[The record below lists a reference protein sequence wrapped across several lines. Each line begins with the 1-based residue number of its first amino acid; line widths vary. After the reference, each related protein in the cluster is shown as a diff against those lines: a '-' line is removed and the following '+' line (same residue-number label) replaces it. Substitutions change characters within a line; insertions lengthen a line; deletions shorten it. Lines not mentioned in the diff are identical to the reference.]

1 MNEALVLY
9 HYQGGFCVRTN
20 RSGFILSLLVVMALS
35 MLLAGCGGN
44 GNAPAPTTSANGA
57 EPSAE
62 QTDTPKSEPV
72 TLEFWTIA
80 LQPTFND
87 YFNDLIAKYEESHP
101 GVTIEW
107 KDYPYDAISQ
117 RLLTSTASGKSP
129 DVVNLNTEF
138 ASQLGSKGALLN
150 LADHLTAEEAGSYF
164 EGIYNSTVFDGK
176 AYALP
181 WYTGTEVLFMNKKLV
196 EKAGLDP
203 SNPPKTRDELIE
215 WARQVH
221 QKTGAAGYAQ
231 QLVSKLFPIDGISIL
246 NEDKTAAAFNTPEA
260 EAMISQMRD
269 LMKEGVVL
277 KEDADFT
284 KQIQYFSG
292 EQVAFQLS
300 GPTFINFIK
309 TSAPE
314 VYKNTIAVQLPTG
327 KANLRLSNSMDLVVP
342 QKSKNPQQAVEFA
355 AFVTNADNQTAFSKV
370 ANTLPSSKASITDPF
385 FTQSDGTLEA
395 EAKVVSSQ
403 SLDKATDYMVGVPSA
418 SDINSALARGLQE
431 ILLNGADIKKT
442 LDAVEKEV
450 NGIIK
455 QGS

>member
-1 MNEALVLY
+1 M
-9 HYQGGFCVRTN
+9 RTN
-20 RSGFILSLLVVMALS
+20 KPFFILSLLVVMVLS

-44 GNAPAPTTSANGA
+44 GNPAAPANTANATNAPAG
-57 EPSAE
+57 
-62 QTDTPKSEPV
+62 QTDSPQAEPV

-101 GVTIEW
+101 NVTVEW

-150 LADHLTAEEAGSYF
+150 LTEYLTEEEENSYF

-176 AYALP
+176 AYSLP

-203 SNPPKTRDELIE
+203 ANPPKTREELVE
-215 WARQVH
+215 WARQIH
-221 QKTGAAGYAQ
+221 GKTGAAGYAQ

-277 KEDADFT
+277 KEDADFK

-292 EQVAFQLS
+292 QQVAFQLS

-309 TSAPE
+309 TSAPD
-314 VYKNTIAVQLPTG
+314 VYANTIAVQLPTG

-342 QKSKNPQQAVEFA
+342 QKSKNPEQAVEFA

-370 ANTLPSSKASITDPF
+370 ANTLPSSKASIQDPF
-385 FTQSDGTLEA
+385 FTESDGTLEA

-418 SDINSALARGLQE
+418 ADINSAIARGFQE
-431 ILLNGADIKKT
+431 ILLNGADIKQT
-442 LDAVEKEV
+442 LDAMEKEV
-450 NGIIK
+450 NGIIG
-455 QGS
+455 QGME

>member
-1 MNEALVLY
+1 M
-9 HYQGGFCVRTN
+9 RTN
-20 RSGFILSLLVVMALS
+20 RSGFILSLLAV

-44 GNAPAPTTSANGA
+44 GNSAAPANSANGA
-57 EPSAE
+57 EPSAGQSE
-62 QTDTPKSEPV
+62 APKADPV

-101 GVTIEW
+101 GVTVEW

-117 RLLTSTASGKSP
+117 RLLTSTASGNSP

-150 LADHLTAEEAGSYF
+150 LSDYLTAEQAGAYF
-164 EGIYNSTVFDGK
+164 DGIYNSTVFDGK

-196 EKAGLDP
+196 EEAGLDP
-203 SNPPKTRDELIE
+203 ANPPQTRDELTE
-215 WARQVH
+215 WARQIH
-221 QKTGAAGYAQ
+221 EKTGAAGYAQ
-231 QLVSKLFPIDGISIL
+231 QLVSKLFPIDGIPIL

-260 EAMISQMRD
+260 EAMISNLRS
-269 LMKEGVVL
+269 LMEEGVVL

-314 VYKNTIAVQLPTG
+314 VYANTIAVPLPTG
-327 KANLRLSNSMDLVVP
+327 KAGLRLSNSMNVVVP
-342 QKSKNPQQAVEFA
+342 AKSKNPEQAVEFA
-355 AFVTNADNQTAFSKV
+355 AFITSADSQTAFSKV
-370 ANTLPSSKASITDPF
+370 ANTLPSTKASIADPF
-385 FTQSDGTLEA
+385 FTESDGTLEA

-431 ILLNGADIKKT
+431 ILLNGADIKQT

-450 NGIIK
+450 NGIIA
-455 QGS
+455 QAS

>member
-1 MNEALVLY
+1 MAALLTM
-9 HYQGGFCVRTN
+9 F
-20 RSGFILSLLVVMALS
+20 
-35 MLLAGCGGN
+35 MLLAACGGN
-44 GNAPAPTTSANGA
+44 GNTQGAADTVSNGQSTA
-57 EPSAE
+57 AAK
-62 QTDTPKSEPV
+62 DV

-87 YFNDLIAKYEESHP
+87 YFNDLIAKYEENHP
-101 GVTIEW
+101 GVKVEW

-150 LADHLTAEEAGSYF
+150 LGEYLTDEQAKSYF
-164 EGIYNSTVFDGK
+164 EGIYNSTVLGGK

-203 SNPPKTRDELIE
+203 ANPPQTREELVE

-221 QKTGAAGYAQ
+221 EKTGAAGYAQ
-231 QLVSKLFPIDGISIL
+231 QLVSKLFPIDGIPIL

-277 KEDADFT
+277 KEDADFS

-292 EQVAFQLS
+292 EQTAFQLS

-309 TSAPE
+309 NSAPD
-314 VYKNTIAVQLPTG
+314 VYKNTIAVPLPTG
-327 KANLRLSNSMDLVVP
+327 KANLRLSNSMNLVVP
-342 QKSKNPQQAVEFA
+342 QKSKNPKEAVEFA
-355 AFVTNADNQTAFSKV
+355 AFITNAENQTAFSKV
-370 ANTLPSSKASITDPF
+370 ANTLPSSRASIQDPF
-385 FTQSDGTLEA
+385 FTDADGSLEA
-395 EAKVVSSQ
+395 EAKVASSQ

-418 SDINSALARGLQE
+418 SDINAALTRGLQE
-431 ILLNGADIKKT
+431 ILMNGADIKET
-442 LDAVEKEV
+442 LNKVEKEI
-450 NGIIK
+450 NNIIS

>member
-1 MNEALVLY
+1 M
-9 HYQGGFCVRTN
+9 RTN
-20 RSGFILSLLVVMALS
+20 KPFFILSLLVVMALS
-35 MLLAGCGGN
+35 MLLAGCGEN
-44 GNAPAPTTSANGA
+44 GNPAAPANTANATDAPAG
-57 EPSAE
+57 
-62 QTDTPKSEPV
+62 QTDSPQAEPV

-101 GVTIEW
+101 GVTVKW

-150 LADHLTAEEAGSYF
+150 LTEYLTEEEKNSYF

-176 AYALP
+176 AYSLP

-203 SNPPKTRDELIE
+203 ANPPKTREELVE
-215 WARQVH
+215 WARQIH
-221 QKTGAAGYAQ
+221 GKTGAAGYAQ

-277 KEDADFT
+277 KEDADFK

-292 EQVAFQLS
+292 QQVAFQLS

-309 TSAPE
+309 TSAPD
-314 VYKNTIAVQLPTG
+314 VYANTIAVQLPTG

-342 QKSKNPQQAVEFA
+342 QKSKNPEQAVEFA

-370 ANTLPSSKASITDPF
+370 ANTLPSSKASIQDPF
-385 FTQSDGTLEA
+385 FTESDGTLEA

-418 SDINSALARGLQE
+418 ADINSAIARGFQE
-431 ILLNGADIKKT
+431 ILLNGADITQT
-442 LDAVEKEV
+442 LDAMEKEV
-450 NGIIK
+450 NRIIG
-455 QGS
+455 QGME

>member
-1 MNEALVLY
+1 M
-9 HYQGGFCVRTN
+9 RTN
-20 RSGFILSLLVVMALS
+20 RKGFTVLLLLTMF
-35 MLLAGCGGN
+35 MLLAACGGN
-44 GNAPAPTTSANGA
+44 DSTKGTP
-57 EPSAE
+57 
-62 QTDTPKSEPV
+62 DTGSTGQSTAAAKDV

-87 YFNDLIAKYEESHP
+87 YFNDLIAKYEGSHP
-101 GVTIEW
+101 GVKVEW

-150 LADHLTAEEAGSYF
+150 LSEYLTDEQAKSYF
-164 EGIYNSTVFDGK
+164 EGIYNSTVLGGK

-203 SNPPKTRDELIE
+203 ANPPQTREELVE

-221 QKTGAAGYAQ
+221 EKTGAAGYAQ
-231 QLVSKLFPIDGISIL
+231 QLVSKLFPIDGIPIL

-260 EAMISQMRD
+260 EAMITQMRD

-277 KEDADFT
+277 KEDADFS

-309 TSAPE
+309 TSAPD
-314 VYKNTIAVQLPTG
+314 VYKNTVAVPLPTG
-327 KANLRLSNSMDLVVP
+327 KANLRLSNSMNLVVP
-342 QKSKNPQQAVEFA
+342 QKSKNPKEAVEFA
-355 AFVTNADNQTAFSKV
+355 AFITNAENQTAFSKV
-370 ANTLPSSKASITDPF
+370 ANTLPSSKASIQDPF
-385 FTQSDGTLEA
+385 FTDSDGSLEA
-395 EAKVVSSQ
+395 EAKVASSQ

-418 SDINSALARGLQE
+418 SDINSALTRGLQE
-431 ILLNGADIKKT
+431 ILMNGADIKET
-442 LDAVEKEV
+442 LNKVEKEV
-450 NGIIK
+450 NDIIS

>member
-1 MNEALVLY
+1 M
-9 HYQGGFCVRTN
+9 RTN
-20 RSGFILSLLVVMALS
+20 KPFFILSLLVVMALS

-44 GNAPAPTTSANGA
+44 GNPAAPANTATATDAPAG
-57 EPSAE
+57 
-62 QTDTPKSEPV
+62 QTDSPQAEPV

-87 YFNDLIAKYEESHP
+87 YFNDLIAKYEASHP
-101 GVTIEW
+101 GVTVKW

-150 LADHLTAEEAGSYF
+150 LAEYLTEEEKNSYF

-176 AYALP
+176 AYSLP

-203 SNPPKTRDELIE
+203 ANPPKTREELVE
-215 WARQVH
+215 WARQIH
-221 QKTGAAGYAQ
+221 GKTGAAGYAQ

-277 KEDADFT
+277 KEDADFK

-292 EQVAFQLS
+292 QQVAFQLS

-309 TSAPE
+309 TSAPD
-314 VYKNTIAVQLPTG
+314 VYANTIAVQLPTG

-370 ANTLPSSKASITDPF
+370 ANTLPSSKASIQDPF
-385 FTQSDGTLEA
+385 FTESDGTLEA

-418 SDINSALARGLQE
+418 ADINSAIARGFQE
-431 ILLNGADIKKT
+431 ILLNGADIKQT
-442 LDAVEKEV
+442 LDAMEKEV
-450 NGIIK
+450 NRIIG
-455 QGS
+455 QGME

>member
-1 MNEALVLY
+1 MY
-9 HYQGGFCVRTN
+9 
-20 RSGFILSLLVVMALS
+20 VMMMA
-35 MLLAGCGGN
+35 MLLTACGGN
-44 GNAPAPTTSANGA
+44 GNTAGAPNAGA
-57 EPSAE
+57 S
-62 QTDTPKSEPV
+62 DTPSSDASAAPNAEPV

-87 YFNDLIAKYEESHP
+87 YFNDLIAKYESSHT
-101 GVTIEW
+101 GVTVDW

-150 LADHLTAEEAGSYF
+150 LSDYLKDDEAKSYF

-203 SNPPKTRDELIE
+203 ANPPQTREELVE

-221 QKTGAAGYAQ
+221 EKTGVAGYAQ
-231 QLVSKLFPIDGISIL
+231 QLVSKLFPIDGIPIL

-260 EAMISQMRD
+260 EAMIAEMRD
-269 LMKEGVVL
+269 LMAEGVVL
-277 KEDADFT
+277 KEDADFS

-309 TSAPE
+309 TSAPD
-314 VYKNTIAVQLPTG
+314 VYKNTIAVTLPTG
-327 KANLRLSNSMDLVVP
+327 KANLRLSNSMNLVVP
-342 QKSKNPQQAVEFA
+342 QKSKNPEQAVEFA
-355 AFVTNADNQTAFSKV
+355 AFITNAENQTAFSKV
-370 ANTLPSSKASITDPF
+370 ANTLPSSKASIEDPF
-385 FTQSDGTLEA
+385 FTESDGSLEA
-395 EAKVVSSQ
+395 EAKVASSQ

-418 SDINSALARGLQE
+418 GDINSALARGLQE
-431 ILLNGADIKKT
+431 ILMNGADIKET
-442 LDAVEKEV
+442 LNSVEKEV
-450 NGIIK
+450 NNILS

>member
-1 MNEALVLY
+1 M
-9 HYQGGFCVRTN
+9 RTN
-20 RSGFILSLLVVMALS
+20 RSGFILSLLFVMTLS
-35 MLLAGCGGN
+35 MMLAGCGGN
-44 GNAPAPTTSANGA
+44 GNSPEPSQSANAGA
-57 EPSAE
+57 ESTAKP
-62 QTDTPKSEPV
+62 TDTPKAEPV
-72 TLEFWTIA
+72 KLEFWTIA

-87 YFNDLIAKYEESHP
+87 YFNDLIAKYEESHA

-117 RLLTSTASGKSP
+117 RLLTSTASGNSP

-150 LADHLTAEEAGSYF
+150 LADHLTPEEAGSYF

-203 SNPPKTRDELIE
+203 ANPPKTREELVQ

-221 QKTGAAGYAQ
+221 EKTGVAGYAQ

-246 NEDKTAAAFNTPEA
+246 NEDKSAAAFNTPEA
-260 EAMISQMRD
+260 EAMISTMRD

-292 EQVAFQLS
+292 EQVAFELA

-314 VYKNTIAVQLPTG
+314 VYANTIAVPLPTG

-342 QKSKNPQQAVEFA
+342 QKSKNPEQAVEFA
-355 AFVTNADNQTAFSKV
+355 AFVTNADNQTAFSKI

-385 FTQSDGTLEA
+385 FTESDGSLEA

-418 SDINSALARGLQE
+418 GDINSALARGLQE

-450 NGIIK
+450 NGIIS

>member
-1 MNEALVLY
+1 M
-9 HYQGGFCVRTN
+9 RTN
-20 RSGFILSLLVVMALS
+20 RKGFTVSVLLTMS
-35 MLLAGCGGN
+35 MMLAACGGN
-44 GNAPAPTTSANGA
+44 GNTKNTPDTGNAGQTGTGA
-57 EPSAE
+57 ETTAAAK
-62 QTDTPKSEPV
+62 DVK
-72 TLEFWTIA
+72 LEFWTIA

-87 YFNDLIAKYEESHP
+87 YFNDLIAKYEGSHP
-101 GVTIEW
+101 GVKVEW

-138 ASQLGSKGALLN
+138 ASQLGSKGALLDLN
-150 LADHLTAEEAGSYF
+150 EYLTDEQAKSYF
-164 EGIYNSTVFDGK
+164 EGIYNSTVLGGK

-196 EKAGLDP
+196 DKAGLDP
-203 SNPPKTRDELIE
+203 ANPPQTREELVE

-221 QKTGAAGYAQ
+221 EKTGAAGYAQ
-231 QLVSKLFPIDGISIL
+231 QLVSKLFPIDGIQIL

-260 EAMISQMRD
+260 EAMIAQMRD

-277 KEDADFT
+277 KEDADFS

-309 TSAPE
+309 TSAPD
-314 VYKNTIAVQLPTG
+314 VYKNTIAVPLPTG
-327 KANLRLSNSMDLVVP
+327 KANLRLSNSMNLVVP
-342 QKSKNPQQAVEFA
+342 QKSKNPKEAVEFA
-355 AFVTNADNQTAFSKV
+355 AFITNAENQTAFSKV
-370 ANTLPSSKASITDPF
+370 ANTLPSSKASIQDPF
-385 FTQSDGTLEA
+385 FTESDGSLEA
-395 EAKVVSSQ
+395 EAKVASSQ

-418 SDINSALARGLQE
+418 ADINSALTRGLQE
-431 ILLNGADIKKT
+431 ILMNGADIKET
-442 LDAVEKEV
+442 LNKVEKEV
-450 NGIIK
+450 NNIIS